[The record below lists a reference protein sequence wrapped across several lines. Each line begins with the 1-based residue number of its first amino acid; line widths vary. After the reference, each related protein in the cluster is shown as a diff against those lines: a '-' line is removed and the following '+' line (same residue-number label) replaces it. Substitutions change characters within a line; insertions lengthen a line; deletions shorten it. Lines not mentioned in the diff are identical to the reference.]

1 MAASA
6 TFVGWP
12 LAFIAVNVAICE
24 AVTPI
29 NKVLEMMNEMKTKG
43 IADKKAEEVQF
54 AKFTQWCADT
64 SAEKAKAIEASALE
78 IERLGS
84 FIEKTEVEITDLSER
99 VVELKEDIGR
109 WVVDEKSATDVR
121 KKEKTDY
128 DATHTEYQEIV
139 GALLRAVAVLK
150 ESPGKVP
157 QALVQEHMER
167 ILRNQRVPTKAKQ
180 VMQVFIQTTGK
191 QDPKLFYDAPEAYAY
206 EGQSSGVLA
215 MLQDLHARFLSEM
228 TDLEKQEMNAV
239 HAYQRLVQR
248 FKEMTQLAEQEVSQ
262 KEKRLAECKANVA
275 QAKLDK
281 TEEET
286 FKEKNEEYAKQ
297 LNELCTQK
305 ETDFASRQQLR
316 AEEIEALTKAI
327 EIISSESVAADRLPG
342 GAEAPALAQL
352 PRPDPRRPQ
361 LGRVAALLAQRAA
374 AIGSRTL
381 AVAAQKAG
389 EDPFEKVK
397 KMIRDLI
404 TKLME
409 DANAEANHKGWCDA
423 ELATNKLTR
432 TNKAE
437 AVDQLHAEVEKL
449 TFTETELSQ
458 QIADITAEIEQLD
471 KRVEEATA
479 ERKEEKA
486 ENEQTIADAKMS
498 QTAVAQ
504 ALAVLRDF
512 YAKAAQA
519 TALLQQTPAEDAPDT
534 FSSPYKGMGA
544 ESGGIIGMLEVIESD
559 FARLD
564 VETTASEIQAAAAFK
579 KFVNEA
585 KEDQAV
591 AEAEVDHKRD
601 KLETTRQVLS
611 STKHDLEQTQA
622 QLDAAEKYY
631 EKLKPSCVDSGISWE
646 ERIKR
651 REEEMQSLKEAYKIL
666 SGEEVPSYTDM
677 KAEQVSTDGV
687 F

>member
-1 MAASA
+1 M
-6 TFVGWP
+6 
-12 LAFIAVNVAICE
+12 
-24 AVTPI
+24 
-29 NKVLEMMNEMKTKG
+29 
-43 IADKKAEEVQF
+43 
-54 AKFTQWCADT
+54 
-64 SAEKAKAIEASALE
+64 
-78 IERLGS
+78 
-84 FIEKTEVEITDLSER
+84 
-99 VVELKEDIGR
+99 
-109 WVVDEKSATDVR
+109 
-121 KKEKTDY
+121 
-128 DATHTEYQEIV
+128 
-139 GALLRAVAVLK
+139 
-150 ESPGKVP
+150 
-157 QALVQEHMER
+157 
-167 ILRNQRVPTKAKQ
+167 
-180 VMQVFIQTTGK
+180 
-191 QDPKLFYDAPEAYAY
+191 
-206 EGQSSGVLA
+206 
-215 MLQDLHARFLSEM
+215 
-228 TDLEKQEMNAV
+228 
-239 HAYQRLVQR
+239 
-248 FKEMTQLAEQEVSQ
+248 
-262 KEKRLAECKANVA
+262 
-275 QAKLDK
+275 
-281 TEEET
+281 
-286 FKEKNEEYAKQ
+286 
-297 LNELCTQK
+297 
-305 ETDFASRQQLR
+305 
-316 AEEIEALTKAI
+316 
-327 EIISSESVAADRLPG
+327 AADRLPG